1 MATAVVA
8 SDLTASLSFYLASEL
23 TNAFADQLTLSEIT
37 MLALAACVLLGT
49 AGSHIPRL
57 RGHVPA
63 LIVRSLSE
71 TVTMASFLSATVV
84 VQLSIRLVRASI
96 GLPWARILTVVSVL
110 LLLRITL
117 SAVDLSRHSVVY
129 QRVAQD

>member
-8 SDLTASLSFYLASEL
+8 SDLTASLSFYLATEL
-23 TNAFADQLTLSEIT
+23 TNAFEDRLTLSEIT
-37 MLALAACVLLGT
+37 MVALAGCVLLG
-49 AGSHIPRL
+49 ALGPYIPRL
-57 RGHVPA
+57 RGYMPE
-63 LIVRSLSE
+63 LFVRSFSE

-96 GLPWARILTVVSVL
+96 GLPWARILTVISVL

-117 SAVDLSRHSVVY
+117 SAVDLSRHSMVY